1 MLHSVGQA
9 YPLRA
14 VLGAGTL
21 MEEGRGDTSVSG
33 WPRLQDSEMQGE
45 GVHAKEVG
53 TPTAQT
59 VGLCGPRQRWI
70 PLKSWR
76 WRDLFPTLVIH
87 GVGQT
92 DTRVPNAEGQCCC
105 WECFAEPNPEAAGS
119 SLAPSSCPDLPTL
132 RRT

>member
-1 MLHSVGQA
+1 MFHSVGQA
-9 YPLRA
+9 YPLWA

-33 WPRLQDSEMQGE
+33 LQRLQEDSGMQGE

-59 VGLCGPRQRWI
+59 VGLGRDGSHLS
-70 PLKSWR
+70 LKR
-76 WRDLFPTLVIH
+76 WRNLFPTLVIH

-105 WECFAEPNPEAAGS
+105 WECCAEPNPEAAGS
-119 SLAPSSCPDLPTL
+119 SLPPSSCPDLPTL